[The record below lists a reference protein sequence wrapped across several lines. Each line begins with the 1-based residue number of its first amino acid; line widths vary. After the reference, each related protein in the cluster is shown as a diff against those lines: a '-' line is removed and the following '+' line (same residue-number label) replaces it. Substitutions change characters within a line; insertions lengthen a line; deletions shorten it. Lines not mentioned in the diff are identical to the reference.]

1 MSGARICGTESF
13 ETWQKALS
21 NKHMKIPH
29 PKKSGT
35 PLTPILPNAKIKIDV
50 KHNIATLGPIL
61 KSQPS

>member
-29 PKKSGT
+29 PKKTET
-35 PLTPILPNAKIKIDV
+35 PLPPFNQMQYKNKD
-50 KHNIATLGPIL
+50 
-61 KSQPS
+61 